1 MFSLSLAS
9 YTSHLEHRQFL
20 SIVNDQEFDATQAAT
35 CREATR
41 EELLICLQQ
50 MLTDCNEAW
59 IRNRRE
65 SRYRRYLRWTL
76 RLVQEAQRS
85 TRYTLDI
92 VGISCSQEMTY
103 GYRIGYRVLLGRFG
117 KY

>member
-9 YTSHLEHRQFL
+9 NTSHLEHRQFL

-41 EELLICLQQ
+41 EGLLICLQQ